1 MASDIE
7 ARVLRLLSATDFAQD
22 STPGKLVESWGE
34 EAISALC
41 NIALG
46 GQRAVQTKVR
56 TNAAGLLETMTHP
69 QAMETAR
76 MLLSDPSLDIAVRAL
91 RATASQR
98 NPDTVRDIQR
108 LLIRPDLHPLLV
120 VESMKALSGI
130 GTAAARK
137 ALKTYRS
144 SEVGM
149 HHRADPVVARFIKSG
164 RLAARD
170 RPRPRSGSPSKQRP
184 PAPHHQ

>member
-7 ARVLRLLSATDFAQD
+7 ERVFRLLSATDYAQD
-22 STPGKLVESWGE
+22 STPGKLVKSWGE

-46 GQRAVQTKVR
+46 GQRAVHTKVR

-76 MLLSDPSLDIAVRAL
+76 MLLFDPSLDIAVRAL

-137 ALKTYRS
+137 ALEAYRS

-164 RLAARD
+164 QLAARD

-184 PAPHHQ
+184 APHHQ